1 MQSLLSFDLCRKTKE
16 QCDMPFRKEIMS
28 VLAVGS
34 LLEDFFFSFFKTSDD
49 LINDTGL

>member
-34 LLEDFFFSFFKTSDD
+34 LLEDFFIFFKTSDD